1 MKIAIHFTKGN
12 WHTFKKVKAIATTD
26 NFVILTKL
34 DGDVKV
40 FDRNQVRKYMNQLK
54 KDELV
59 KIGYLPT
66 SAFDEELSLPIKGF
80 CITNKAKELEQYKI
94 AEKAEHETLKRVFG
108 I

>member
-40 FDRNQVRKYMNQLK
+40 FDRN
-54 KDELV
+54 
-59 KIGYLPT
+59 I
-66 SAFDEELSLPIKGF
+66 IKHIRQTKLYEGA
-80 CITNKAKELEQYKI
+80 NEQWK
-94 AEKAEHETLKRVFG
+94 
-108 I
+108 